1 VADAP
6 RDNERAPRMLP
17 DASVS
22 LPATASDTSADRPW
36 PVRHLSPKI
45 ADYIARMSPVWVEGQ
60 VLNVKRWRH
69 LVFLT
74 LRDTDEQMS
83 LKATL
88 PASEVDAL
96 GVVLED
102 GARVVIHAKPQWWP
116 RGGDLQ
122 MVGDQVH
129 SVGLGDLLARIEALK
144 TALAAEGLFAAAR
157 KVALPM
163 IPRRIGL
170 VVATQGD
177 AEHDVVTNATDRWP
191 AARFEIR
198 RVTVQGPRAV
208 ADVAA
213 ALQELDAIDDVDV
226 IVVARGGGSLE
237 DLLPFS
243 DEKLV
248 RVAAAVVTPL
258 VSAIGHEMD
267 SPLLDLVADYRAS
280 TPTDAGKR
288 VVPDAAAEAERL
300 EGARALMV
308 AAVSTRVR
316 RERERVADLRA
327 RPVIAQPVR
336 MLEPHRDKLHHARA
350 NLRAAVVTTLSRA
363 RGEFASAAASLRALS
378 PQSTLDRGYA
388 VIRSESGKVITSP
401 NDVSVGEKLLVRIAS
416 GSLKAR
422 VTDVDPSDSP
432 ANVSQAAPSE

>member
-1 VADAP
+1 
-6 RDNERAPRMLP
+6 MLP
-17 DASVS
+17 DAPAS
-22 LPATASDTSADRPW
+22 LAGTAADTSAERPW

-45 ADYIARMSPVWVEGQ
+45 GEYIARMSPVWVEGQ

-74 LRDTDEQMS
+74 LRDTEENMS

-88 PASEVDAL
+88 PASEVEEL
-96 GVVLED
+96 GVALED
-102 GARVVIHAKPQWWP
+102 GARVVIHAKPQWWA

-122 MVGDQVH
+122 MVGDQVR

-144 TALAAEGLFAAAR
+144 AALAGEGLFAAER
-157 KVALPM
+157 KVPLPM

-177 AEHDVVTNATDRWP
+177 AEHDVVTNATARWP

-213 ALQELDAIDDVDV
+213 ALQELDAVEDVDV

-237 DLLPFS
+237 DLLAFS

-248 RVAAAVVTPL
+248 RVAAAVMTPL

-267 SPLLDLVADYRAS
+267 SPLLDLVADFRAS

-300 EGARALMV
+300 AGARALMV
-308 AAVSTRVR
+308 AAMSTRVR
-316 RERERVADLRA
+316 RERERITDLRA
-327 RPVIAQPVR
+327 RPVLAQPVR
-336 MLEPHRDKLHHARA
+336 MLEPHRDRLRHARA
-350 NLRAAVVTTLSRA
+350 SLRAAAVATVARS

-388 VIRSESGKVITSP
+388 VVRDSAGKVITSP
-401 NDVSVGEKLLVRIAS
+401 GDVSVGDDVSVRVAS
-416 GSLKAR
+416 GALGAR
-422 VTDVDPSDSP
+422 VTDVSP
-432 ANVSQAAPSE
+432 PA